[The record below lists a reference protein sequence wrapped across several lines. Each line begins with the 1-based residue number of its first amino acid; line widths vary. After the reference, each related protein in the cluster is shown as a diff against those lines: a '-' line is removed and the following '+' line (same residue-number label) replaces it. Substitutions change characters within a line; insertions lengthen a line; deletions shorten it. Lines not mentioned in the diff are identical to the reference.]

1 MQQRRLFSLDE
12 ANQLVP
18 WLQEVFL
25 RLESPMRRVQS
36 LQESA
41 STLEREQRRQNGTF
55 DRYNEVNRVQAELNE
70 LRTRIQG
77 AVDEIINS
85 GIIVR
90 DIGQGLVDFPHMRD
104 GREVYLCW
112 IKGEIRID
120 FWHETDRGF
129 AHRQP
134 L

>member
-1 MQQRRLFSLDE
+1 MQRRLFTLEE
-12 ANQLVP
+12 ANRLVP
-18 WLQEVFL
+18 WLEETF
-25 RLESPMRRVQS
+25 RGLESPMRRLQA
-36 LQESA
+36 LQEQL

-55 DRYNEVNRVQAELNE
+55 DRYNEVNRVQSELND
-70 LRTRIQG
+70 LGTRLQESVNRVI
-77 AVDEIINS
+77 AE

-90 DIGQGLVDFPHMRD
+90 DIGQGLVDFPHARE

-112 IKGEIRID
+112 IKGETRID
-120 FWHETDRGF
+120 YWHETDRGF

>member
-70 LRTRIQG
+70 LRTQIQG
-77 AVDEIINS
+77 AVDEVINA

-90 DIGQGLVDFPHMRD
+90 DIGQGLVDFPHVRD

-112 IKGEIRID
+112 IKGEVRID

>member
-1 MQQRRLFSLDE
+1 MQHRLFTLEE

-18 WLQEVFL
+18 WLERIFGS
-25 RLESPMRRVQS
+25 LESQTRQVQEM
-36 LQESA
+36 QERL
-41 STLEREQRRQNGTF
+41 STLAHEQRRRNGTF
-55 DRYNEVNRVQAELNE
+55 DRYNEVNSIQQDLDDIRGQIKETVDELN
-70 LRTRIQG
+70 G
-77 AVDEIINS
+77 V

-90 DIGQGLVDFPHMRD
+90 DIGQGLVDFPSLRD

-112 IKGEIRID
+112 IKGEARID